1 VVAVAQKIAV
11 ASNGKLDMSATLPI
25 HEWLCMSYPTQ
36 TADLSSVTSC
46 LRTGPIQARKAP
58 MAEVA
63 PGEFVPDFQYRYI
76 SEDMPYGLAIA
87 KSIGQMADVATP
99 ALDAVIDWSQKKL
112 GKQYLVNGELTGEDV
127 HELRIPQN
135 YGLNNL
141 SELLAFYLK
150 WGITMGL
157 QVTHVPPA
165 CRPAQRF
172 LPGRR
177 RA

>member
-1 VVAVAQKIAV
+1 
-11 ASNGKLDMSATLPI
+11 
-25 HEWLCMSYPTQ
+25 
-36 TADLSSVTSC
+36 
-46 LRTGPIQARKAP
+46 

-99 ALDAVIDWSQKKL
+99 TLDAVIDWSQNKL
-112 GKQYLVNGELTGEDV
+112 GKRYLVNGKLTGEDM

-135 YGLNNL
+135 YGIKNL
-141 SELLAFYLK
+141 DGLLAFYLQ
-150 WGITMGL
+150 WGVTMAP
-157 QVTHVPPA
+157 QVSQVPPA
-165 CRPAQRF
+165 GRPAQRF
-172 LPGRR
+172 LPGRL

>member
-1 VVAVAQKIAV
+1 
-11 ASNGKLDMSATLPI
+11 
-25 HEWLCMSYPTQ
+25 
-36 TADLSSVTSC
+36 
-46 LRTGPIQARKAP
+46 

-99 ALDAVIDWSQKKL
+99 TLDAVIDWSQNKL
-112 GKQYLVNGELTGEDV
+112 GKRYLVNGKLAGEDMR
-127 HELRIPQN
+127 ELRIPQN
-135 YGLNNL
+135 YGIKNL
-141 SELLAFYLK
+141 DELLAFYLQ
-150 WGITMGL
+150 WGVTMDL
-157 QVTHVPPA
+157 QVRDVPPE
-165 CRPAQRF
+165 RRVAQLF

>member
-1 VVAVAQKIAV
+1 
-11 ASNGKLDMSATLPI
+11 
-25 HEWLCMSYPTQ
+25 
-36 TADLSSVTSC
+36 
-46 LRTGPIQARKAP
+46 

-99 ALDAVIDWSQKKL
+99 TLDAVIDWSQNKL
-112 GKQYLVNGELTGEDV
+112 GKRYLVNGKLAGEDV

-141 SELLAFYLK
+141 SELLDFYLQ
-150 WGITMGL
+150 WGVTTDL
-157 QVTHVPPA
+157 QATHVSTA
-165 CRPAQRF
+165 GRPAQRF
-172 LPGRR
+172 LPGRL